1 MATSSESE
9 VILMKRERLLIN
21 AKKYILP
28 ISLYVF
34 VFIIWPV
41 LDREYFKVFD
51 GFGYLFFPFVFQPV
65 AIFIASTYFT
75 YKYGYDYYHTI
86 IMLVIFI
93 ISIYLIFNVVDIL
106 TVFVPINLIIDYL
119 GILIGL
125 LMRKYVSSK

>member
-1 MATSSESE
+1 MATSSESV

-65 AIFIASTYFT
+65 AIFTASTYFT

-86 IMLVIFI
+86 MMLVIFI